1 MTVILRDHLRVLR
14 YAVLSALADLRA
26 IYTWRSWTFI
36 WMVRILCQVSLFA
49 LLGRLLDA
57 PDKVGYLI
65 VGNSVFMVANTAIQV
80 VNSTSWERLLGTLP
94 LLVASP
100 TGPFTVFAGRSALWL
115 LDGIGV
121 GTLSLFLLS
130 PVFGVPLP
138 MPTALLA
145 VPLIVLVGVSTYC
158 FGLLLGALAL
168 RTVSLRALIASLGGL
183 CLMVLTGVQV
193 PTTFWPAP
201 VSWLAEVLPLTHGLK
216 AVRDLL
222 AHGPTAGVAR
232 LAVTETVIAAGWLLV
247 AALAFWQYD
256 RSGRHEASVDFSE
269 D

>member
-1 MTVILRDHLRVLR
+1 MTGILRDHVRVLR
-14 YAVLSALADLRA
+14 YAVLTALADLRA

-36 WMVRILCQVSLFA
+36 WLVRILCQVSLFA
-49 LLGRLLDA
+49 LLGRLLGA
-57 PDKVGYLI
+57 PDKVSYLI
-65 VGNSVFMVANTAIQV
+65 VGNSVFMVANTALQV
-80 VNSTSWERLLGTLP
+80 VNSTAWERLLGTLP

-100 TGPFTVFAGRSALWL
+100 TGPFTVFTGRSVLWL

-121 GTLSLFLLS
+121 GTVSLLLL
-130 PVFGVPLP
+130 PPLFGVPLP

-145 VPLIVLVGVSTYC
+145 VPLVVLAGVSTYC

-183 CLMVLTGVQV
+183 CLMVFTGVQV

-201 VSWLAEVLPLTHGLK
+201 VSWLAEALPLTHGLA
-216 AVRDLL
+216 AVRELL
-222 AHGPTAGVAR
+222 AQGPTAGVAR
-232 LAVTETVIAAGWLLV
+232 LAVTEAVIAAGWLLV
-247 AALAFWQYD
+247 AALAFRRYD
-256 RSGRHEASVDFSE
+256 RSGRREASVDFT